1 MNKIYYTLGIS
12 IVIFLLNAC
21 SSPTEDLNPHSCA
34 REKPDPYPS
43 SKIRAHL
50 LTPAWK
56 RDEKDIPFMSK
67 DLALERMVKYN
78 ILGYFLEEFRRY
90 DSALVGYQLNN
101 STEQLKG
108 YDNTHVYLRHE
119 GLKGIYYLFYNR
131 DDSIKHQLSSTE
143 RQEIIQLINIVTDN
157 PKKSKQILAELEKI
171 YQDKYQNKIMSGN
184 LVIANVEYKGRLFEL
199 YGTIDIRLDKPHC
212 TEDSLSRFSIN

>member
-1 MNKIYYTLGIS
+1 MKNTCKILGIS
-12 IVIFLLNAC
+12 ILIFLVISC
-21 SSPTEDLNPHSCA
+21 SSSVEHKKQQQKCTEDYSNSNTSIML
-34 REKPDPYPS
+34 RLD
-43 SKIRAHL
+43 
-50 LTPAWK
+50 TPAWK

-67 DLALERMVKYN
+67 DLVLERMVKYN

-90 DSALVGYQLNN
+90 GYHVVDTPLHN
-101 STEQLKG
+101 STEQLDG

-171 YQDKYQNKIMSGN
+171 YQEKYQNKTMSGN
-184 LVIANVEYKGRLFEL
+184 LIIANVEYKGRLFEL

-212 TEDSLSRFSIN
+212 SEDSLSRFSIN

>member
-1 MNKIYYTLGIS
+1 MKNIYKILGIS
-12 IVIFLLNAC
+12 ILIFLVSSC
-21 SSPTEDLNPHSCA
+21 SSPTEDLNPNSCA

-43 SKIRAHL
+43 SKITVRL
-50 LTPAWK
+50 LTPAGQ
-56 RDEKDIPFMSK
+56 RQDKDIPFMSK

-131 DDSIKHQLSSTE
+131 DDSTKHQLSSTE

-171 YQDKYQNKIMSGN
+171 YQEKYQNKIMSGN
-184 LVIANVEYKGRLFEL
+184 LIIANVEYKGRLFEL

-212 TEDSLSRFSIN
+212 SEDSLSRFSIN